1 MTLIERVR
9 PDGRKKILGLEQKL
23 DSVEHVKDLQRVG
36 QAVAEMRVKPEH
48 FAGFA

>member
-1 MTLIERVR
+1 MTLIEPRR
-9 PDGRKKILGLEQKL
+9 PDGRKKTLALEEKL

-48 FAGFA
+48 FAAF